1 LSARSPSL
9 ILRATLGFALVA
21 LLAVGGAGLFLYHSL
36 ERTVLERADYA
47 LLGRLAH
54 FRSLL
59 SADLSLETLGRSPQ
73 LFANMLGN
81 EQDVFLIGAPGA
93 KPVIASNPLQIALPE
108 LAVIPQT
115 RRPTR
120 ADLREGQLADGTRW
134 RAARVAVNTPEGPV
148 ELTAAHVLRNED
160 TTLADFRLGLIGA
173 VTLAFLCTA
182 GLGYLLLRRGLAP
195 LRRIARHAGGIT
207 PTRLAAPL
215 ELADAP
221 RELQPLVENYNA
233 MLARLADGYGRL
245 VQFSA
250 DLAHEIRTPINA
262 LMGHTEVALRQ
273 VRSAEDYQALLA
285 SNLEELERISRLV
298 ESILFLARADDAQAV
313 LTPQPLQLDEELARI
328 ADYFEGPADER
339 GLRLVVSGGGE
350 VVADPLMLRR
360 ALSNL
365 VANAIRYAEPDG
377 EILLQADG
385 GRIRVS
391 NAGPALAPEHLQ
403 RLFDRFYR
411 ADPSRHQPHDSNGLG
426 LAIVAAIMR
435 LHGGRA
441 EVEQDERGIHFSLV
455 FPTPAA

>member
-1 LSARSPSL
+1 MSARAPSL

-21 LLAVGGAGLFLYHSL
+21 LLAVGGAGAFLYHSL

-59 SADLSLETLGRSPQ
+59 STDLSLETLGHSPQ

-93 KPVIASNPLQIALPE
+93 KPVIASNPLQIALPD
-108 LAVIPQT
+108 LPVIPQT

-173 VTLAFLCTA
+173 VTLAFLATA

-273 VRSAEDYQALLA
+273 VRGTEEYQTLLE

-313 LTPQPLQLDEELARI
+313 LAPQPLELAEELARI

-339 GLRLVVSGGGE
+339 GLRIVVAGSGQ
-350 VVADPLMLRR
+350 VVADPLLLRR

-377 EILLQADG
+377 EIRLQADG

-391 NAGPALAPEHLQ
+391 NAGPSLAPEHLQ

-441 EVEQDERGIHFSLV
+441 EVEQDARGIHFSLV
-455 FPTPAA
+455 FPTAVA

>member
-1 LSARSPSL
+1 MSARSPSL

-21 LLAVGGAGLFLYHSL
+21 LLAVGGAGAFLYHSL

-81 EQDVFLIGAPGA
+81 EQDVFLIGTPGA

-160 TTLADFRLGLIGA
+160 ATLADFRLGLLGA
-173 VTLAFLCTA
+173 VTLAFLATA

-273 VRSAEDYQALLA
+273 VRSSEDYQTLLA

-328 ADYFEGPADER
+328 ADYFEGPRRRAR
-339 GLRLVVSGGGE
+339 PAPGGGRGW
-350 VVADPLMLRR
+350 P
-360 ALSNL
+360 
-365 VANAIRYAEPDG
+365 
-377 EILLQADG
+377 G
-385 GRIRVS
+385 GRRS
-391 NAGPALAPEHLQ
+391 ADAAPRPEQPGGQ
-403 RLFDRFYR
+403 RHSLCRT
-411 ADPSRHQPHDSNGLG
+411 
-426 LAIVAAIMR
+426 
-435 LHGGRA
+435 GGRDPPA
-441 EVEQDERGIHFSLV
+441 GGGWPDKRQQHRTRPGAGASATAVRPLLSRRSLASSA
-455 FPTPAA
+455 P